1 MDDAEYLGMLA
12 KSRRLA
18 GAEGIDAMLKAA
30 QASLLVE
37 PTYGPGWLI
46 DPVYGDGFEGP
57 SASQLPA
64 VSGYPG
70 LTVPMGLVRG
80 LPVGLSFIA
89 RPYEDAMLLGAG
101 YVYEQAS
108 HARAEPHFLPQADV
122 GPGQEG
128 VAAK

>member
-1 MDDAEYLGMLA
+1 MLA

-18 GAEGIDAMLKAA
+18 GTEGIDTMLQAA
-30 QASLLVE
+30 QAPLLVE

-46 DPVYGDGFEGP
+46 DPVYGDGFDGP

-64 VSGYPG
+64 VSGYPH
-70 LTVPMGLVRG
+70 LTVPMGLARG

-89 RPYEDAMLLGAG
+89 RPYGEAGLLGAG

-108 HARAEPHFLPQADV
+108 HARRAPLYLPQADV

-128 VAAK
+128 AVQIP